1 MSKSQLNEPERI
13 IYLNDS
19 EKNLLKYKKESNYI
33 STSKYTIYSFIF
45 IFLKEQFSKY
55 ANVFFLFTA
64 LLQQIPNV
72 SPTNRWTTA
81 IPLVFVLSVT
91 AVKEIFEDYKR
102 HKTDNEV
109 NNRKIQVIENN
120 SINIKTWNDVKVG
133 DIVRVENDEYFPA
146 DLILLSSSEPD
157 TLCYI
162 ETSNLDG
169 ETNLKIKQGLVETS
183 NILTPELASQMKGL
197 IKSEQP
203 NNRLYNYD
211 GVIILNDKSFPLDP
225 TQLLLRG
232 AKLKNTQWIYGVVI
246 TTGHN
251 TKLLRNSNKT
261 PIKKTSVEHMTNYQ
275 IVFLFGILLVL
286 SLTCTIGYFL
296 RQDKSFEKTVLHPT
310 EENSFS
316 IKDIILGFLTFI
328 VLYNNLI
335 PISLIVTMEF
345 VKYCISILINNDMDM
360 YYDVMDTTAQ
370 CRTSSLVEELGQVE
384 YIFSDKTGTLTC
396 NIMEFKKCSI
406 AGEKYTRSTKKNDG
420 PINEITFDELKG
432 DLKDADFNDVIYQ
445 FVTLLSVCH
454 TVIPEQDE
462 NDPSVYNYQASSPDE
477 GALVKGALLF
487 DFKFTTRKPHSVIVN
502 VNGQDLEYEILN
514 VCEFNSTRKRMSTI
528 VKCPNGEIK
537 IYCKGA
543 DTVIFE
549 RLAKNGNIYM
559 DKTIEHLEEY
569 ASEGLRTLCLATRTI
584 SPEEYETW
592 SKIFDAASTTLVN
605 REEELSKAAEL
616 IEKDLF
622 LLGATAIEDKL
633 QDGIP
638 ETITTLSQAGIKI
651 WILTGDKQETA
662 INIGLSCQLINNEM
676 ELIIF
681 DDEVIKGTSQ
691 GVSEFID
698 SQLSTIKQ
706 KLPKKYAEA
715 EFPPKITFRNKWIGK
730 EEDIRQK
737 FIPPTGLVID
747 GKMLEYALRD
757 ENKIK
762 FLELATLCQAVI
774 CCRVSPLQ
782 KALVVK
788 LVKNNI
794 DAITLAIGDG
804 ANDVGMIQ
812 AAHVGVGINGM
823 EGLQAA
829 RAADFAISQF
839 RFLRK
844 LLLVHG
850 SWAYSRL
857 SKLILYSFYKNL
869 TLYLTQFWYSFNNGF
884 SGQTIYE
891 SWTLTSYNVIFTVF
905 PPIVMGFFDQFL
917 NAIYLNK
924 YPKLYKE
931 GFLGKKFN
939 ISLFVAWALNGI
951 YHSLL
956 LYLLIKNIWFES
968 QIDPNGDIGNH
979 WMLGSTLFT
988 CVLGTVLLKAG
999 LTMDKWNKYT
1009 TLAIVGSY
1017 ACWIILLPI
1026 YCYIGPLINLSPELD
1041 GMEKKIYSSSIF
1053 WFSVIIIPC
1062 VCIFRDYIWK
1072 FMSREYFTTDK
1083 HVIQEMQKYIID
1095 DYSADQSWYQK
1106 AVGKVKLINHM
1117 RKSRGFAFSQLE
1129 SGPADIIRIYDTTKR
1144 KPSGK

>member
-1 MSKSQLNEPERI
+1 
-13 IYLNDS
+13 
-19 EKNLLKYKKESNYI
+19 
-33 STSKYTIYSFIF
+33 
-45 IFLKEQFSKY
+45 LKEQFSKY

-81 IPLVFVLSVT
+81 IPLVFVLMVT
-91 AVKEIFEDYKR
+91 ALKEIFEDYKR
-102 HKTDNEV
+102 HKQDNEV
-109 NNRKIQVIENN
+109 NNRNIQIVENN
-120 SINIKTWNDVKVG
+120 SITIRTWNDVKVG
-133 DIVRVENDEYFPA
+133 EIVRVENDEYFPA

-157 TLCYI
+157 GLCYI

-169 ETNLKIKQGLVETS
+169 ETNLKIKQALVETS
-183 NILTPELASQMKGL
+183 TILTPELANQMKGT

-211 GVIILNDKSFPLDP
+211 GVLNMDGKSYPLDP

-246 TTGHN
+246 TTGSN
-251 TKLLRNSNKT
+251 TKLLRNSNKA

-286 SLTCTIGYFL
+286 SLTCTIGFFI
-296 RQDKSFEKTVLHPT
+296 RQNYSFEKTILHPT
-310 EENSFS
+310 EEKSFS
-316 IKDIILGFLTFI
+316 FKDIILGFLTFI

-345 VKYCISILINNDMDM
+345 VKYCISILINNDLDM
-360 YYDVMDTTAQ
+360 YYDVSDTAAQ

-396 NIMEFKKCSI
+396 NIMEFQKCSI
-406 AGEKYTRSTKKNDG
+406 AGQKYAKAGNKKG
-420 PINEITFDELKG
+420 GEALSNEITFNELSKN
-432 DLKDADFNDVIYQ
+432 LKDANFNDTIYQ

-462 NDPSVYNYQASSPDE
+462 NDPTKYNYQASSPDE

-487 DFKFTTRKPHSVIVN
+487 NFQFTTRKPHSVIVN
-502 VNGQDLEYEILN
+502 VNGQNLEYEILN

-528 VKCPNGEIK
+528 VRCPNGEIK

-549 RLAKNGNIYM
+549 RLAKDGNIYM

-592 SKIFDAASTTLVN
+592 SKIFDQASTTLVN

-638 ETITTLSQAGIKI
+638 ETISTLSEAGIKI

-662 INIGLSCQLINNEM
+662 INIGLSCSLINNNM
-676 ELIIF
+676 DLIIF
-681 DDEVIKGTSQ
+681 GEEETKGTAEGLIQ
-691 GVSEFID
+691 FID
-698 SQLSTIKQ
+698 NQLNIIKQ
-706 KLPKKYAEA
+706 KLPKKYADA
-715 EFPPKITFRNKWIGK
+715 PFPPKITFRNKWSGK
-730 EEDIRQK
+730 QEDIRQK

-747 GKMLEYALRD
+747 GKLLEFALKD
-757 ENKIK
+757 DIKIK

-804 ANDVGMIQ
+804 ANDVSMIQ

-839 RFLRK
+839 RFLKK

-891 SWTLTSYNVIFTVF
+891 SWTLTSYNVAFTVL

-917 NAIYLNK
+917 NGRYLNK
-924 YPKLYKE
+924 YPKIYKD

-939 ISLFVAWALNGI
+939 LSRFVSWAINGI

-956 LYLLIKNIWFES
+956 LYFIMSCIWFES
-968 QIDPNGDIGNH
+968 QTFSNGDIGNH
-979 WMLGSTLFT
+979 WMMGATLFT

-999 LTMDKWNKYT
+999 FSIDKWNKYT
-1009 TLAIVGSY
+1009 TTAIVGSY
-1017 ACWIILLPI
+1017 VLWILLLPL
-1026 YCYIGPLINLSPELD
+1026 YCYIGPLIKLSPELD
-1041 GMEKKIYSSSIF
+1041 GMANKIYNNALF
-1053 WFSVIIIPC
+1053 WFTIIIIPIVC
-1062 VCIFRDYIWK
+1062 VLRDYIWK
-1072 FMSREYFTTDK
+1072 FMNREYYTNDK
-1083 HVIQEMQKYIID
+1083 HIIQEMQKYIID
-1095 DYSADQSWYQK
+1095 DYSINQNWYNK
-1106 AVGKVKLINHM
+1106 VVGKVNMITHL

-1129 SGPADIIRIYDTTKR
+1129 SGQADLIRIYDTTKK
-1144 KPSGK
+1144 KPKGI

>member
-1 MSKSQLNEPERI
+1 MSKLLLNEENNERI
-13 IYLNDS
+13 IYLNNS
-19 EKNLLKYKKESNYI
+19 EKNFSLYKKESNYI

-45 IFLKEQFSKY
+45 KFLKEQFSKY

-81 IPLVFVLSVT
+81 IPLVFVLMVT

-102 HKTDNEV
+102 HKSDNEV
-109 NNRKIQVIENN
+109 NNRRVQVIENGN
-120 SINIKTWNDVKVG
+120 INVKIWNDIKVG

-146 DLILLSSSEPD
+146 DSILLSSSEPD
-157 TLCYI
+157 ALCYI

-183 NILTPELASQMKGL
+183 VILTPEAASQMKGS

-203 NNRLYNYD
+203 NNRLYNYE
-211 GVIILNDKSFPLDP
+211 GVLNMNDKSYPLDP
-225 TQLLLRG
+225 SQLLLRG

-251 TKLLRNSNKT
+251 TKLLRNSNKA

-275 IVFLFGILLVL
+275 IVFLFGILLIL
-286 SLTCTIGYFL
+286 SLTCTIGYFI
-296 RQDKSFEKTVLHPT
+296 RQGYSFEKTILHPN
-310 EENSFS
+310 EDNGYS
-316 IKDIILGFLTFI
+316 IKEVVLGFLTFI

-345 VKYCISILINNDMDM
+345 VKYCISILINNDLDM
-360 YYDVMDTTAQ
+360 YYDVTDTTAQ

-396 NIMEFKKCSI
+396 NIMEFQKCTI
-406 AGEKYTRSTKKNDG
+406 AGQKYAKSIDKKSDTPSNELSFDKLKND
-420 PINEITFDELKG
+420 LKNVNPV
-432 DLKDADFNDVIYQ
+432 DPIYQ
-445 FVTLLSVCH
+445 FATLLSVCH

-462 NDPSVYNYQASSPDE
+462 NDPSVINYQASSPDE
-477 GALVKGALLF
+477 GALVKGALLL
-487 DFKFTTRKPHSVIVN
+487 DFKFTTRKPHSVIIN

-514 VCEFNSTRKRMSTI
+514 ICEFNSTRKRMSA
-528 VKCPNGEIK
+528 VVRCPNGEIK
-537 IYCKGA
+537 IYTKGA

-549 RLAKNGNIYM
+549 RLAKNGNFFL
-559 DKTIEHLEEY
+559 DKTIEHLDEY

-592 SKIFDAASTTLVN
+592 SKIFDQASTTLVN

-662 INIGLSCQLINNEM
+662 INIGLSCSLINNNM

-681 DDEVIKGTSQ
+681 SEEETQGTLE
-691 GVSEFID
+691 GVSSFID
-698 SQLSTIKQ
+698 KQLGIVKA

-715 EFPPKITFRNKWIGK
+715 PFPPKITFLNKWRGK
-730 EEDIRQK
+730 REDIRQK
-737 FIPPTGLVID
+737 FLPPTGLVID
-747 GKMLEYALRD
+747 GKMLEYAIKD

-782 KALVVK
+782 KSLVVK
-788 LVKNNI
+788 LVKNHI
-794 DAITLAIGDG
+794 DAITLAIADG
-804 ANDVGMIQ
+804 ANDVSMIQ

-839 RFLRK
+839 KFLRK

-850 SWAYSRL
+850 SWAYNRL

-869 TLYLTQFWYSFNNGF
+869 TLYLTQFWYSFDNGF

-891 SWTLTSYNVIFTVF
+891 SWILTSYNVLFTVF
-905 PPIVMGFFDQFL
+905 PPIVIGFFDQFI

-924 YPKLYKE
+924 YPRIYKE
-931 GFLGKKFN
+931 GFLGKN
-939 ISLFVAWALNGI
+939 LILV
-951 YHSLL
+951 
-956 LYLLIKNIWFES
+956 YL
-968 QIDPNGDIGNH
+968 
-979 WMLGSTLFT
+979 
-988 CVLGTVLLKAG
+988 
-999 LTMDKWNKYT
+999 
-1009 TLAIVGSY
+1009 
-1017 ACWIILLPI
+1017 
-1026 YCYIGPLINLSPELD
+1026 
-1041 GMEKKIYSSSIF
+1041 
-1053 WFSVIIIPC
+1053 
-1062 VCIFRDYIWK
+1062 
-1072 FMSREYFTTDK
+1072 
-1083 HVIQEMQKYIID
+1083 
-1095 DYSADQSWYQK
+1095 
-1106 AVGKVKLINHM
+1106 
-1117 RKSRGFAFSQLE
+1117 
-1129 SGPADIIRIYDTTKR
+1129 
-1144 KPSGK
+1144 